1 MLEFYLERTQV
12 GNFTLCILSWAWARL
27 QNKKYCA
34 LTHLNVPAHLLSTG
48 SESPLAPP
56 WWCGSAVAD
65 SEPEESL
72 FGWPGP
78 VDSSGVSAG
87 TSAMSPDHR
96 SPGRVRRR
104 SQTDGCWYACDAWEV
119 QKLAVPPSAFYISP
133 TEGREGQVI
142 SINKATYFHAGQLSA
157 MNTRADQGANI
168 FTMVDSN
175 IPTAHNLLAYI
186 LFHITCIVQM
196 WITTHTIWWP

>member
-1 MLEFYLERTQV
+1 MRKFYLERTQV
-12 GNFTLCILSWAWARL
+12 VNFTLCILSWVWARL
-27 QNKKYCA
+27 QNKTIT
-34 LTHLNVPAHLLSTG
+34 LSHLNVPAHPLSKG
-48 SESPLAPP
+48 SVSPLAPP

-72 FGWPGP
+72 FGWTRPI
-78 VDSSGVSAG
+78 DSSGVSAG

-104 SQTDGCWYACDAWEV
+104 SQTDGCWCAWQACEV
-119 QKLAVPPSAFYISP
+119 QELAVPPSAFYISP

-142 SINKATYFHAGQLSA
+142 SIDMAAYVHAGQLSA
-157 MNTRADQGANI
+157 MNTHAPQGANM

-175 IPTAHNLLAYI
+175 ISHCTQPPGLY
-186 LFHITCIVQM
+186 
-196 WITTHTIWWP
+196 TISYNIAV